1 MEFTYLIGII
11 NRKACAGYGARIFV
25 KITANDTMVA
35 KRKALANYAHRGY
48 TEIDSVELL
57 SAK

>member
-11 NRKACAGYGARIFV
+11 NRKANAGYGARIFV
-25 KITANDTMVA
+25 KITASDAIVA
-35 KRKALANYAHRGY
+35 KRKALANYAYRGY
-48 TEIDSVELL
+48 TEIDSIKML